1 MIIKKIYIRK
11 LEEIKKYLK
20 LLKNTLKT
28 DNEEFLKKIVESEI
42 EEIFKLIENFN
53 KFEIY

>member
-1 MIIKKIYIRK
+1 MITKKIYIRK
-11 LEEIKKYLK
+11 LKEIKKYLK

-28 DNEEFLKKIVESEI
+28 NNEEFLKKIVESEI

>member
-1 MIIKKIYIRK
+1 MIAKNIYIRK
-11 LEEIKKYLK
+11 LKETKKYLK
-20 LLKNTLKT
+20 LLKNTLKIE
-28 DNEEFLKKIVESEI
+28 NEEFLKKIGESEI

>member
-1 MIIKKIYIRK
+1 MITKKIYIRK
-11 LEEIKKYLK
+11 LKEIKKYLE

-28 DNEEFLKKIVESEI
+28 NNKEFLKKIVESEI

>member
-1 MIIKKIYIRK
+1 MITKKIYIRK
-11 LEEIKKYLK
+11 LKEIKKYLK
-20 LLKNTLKT
+20 LLKDTLKT
-28 DNEEFLKKIVESEI
+28 NNEEFLKKIVESEI